1 MKLKNLFLALLSLP
15 LFFVACE
22 PTNEQVN
29 EVKDATVA
37 ITVGTATENTIN
49 FTVLS
54 TNAEKVAYIVVEGTE
69 APTATETITTGKE
82 IEANKSVELQ
92 ATELKANTVYT
103 IVAAAKNSKGVAKA
117 IEIKNTLPAGSE
129 PSDYIELKSAAEV
142 SFAAEGGEGEIEYE
156 IINSVPSAVVEA
168 TADVEWINATAG
180 EKISFTVASNDGA
193 AREGKIVVSYH
204 NDEFEV
210 KVKQAAAG
218 EQPEPS
224 KVEFVATKI
233 VTDYSNEEGLNI
245 YVFELGD
252 KEWSDNGWGVDG
264 GTYYSFTIVSAN
276 KGNGVLPNGTYS
288 LSDSYSANTIISEYA
303 YRYQMKDGVPANG
316 FEVYKDANVVIS
328 NGKIEANIELERDG
342 SIHHVVFEGNLSV
355 EDGGSQQPS
364 DFEATHKADKWL
376 WGGSSSYGN
385 KYQVIGENFSVDVH
399 LQPKNATE
407 EAIVAGEYIWT
418 TTTMWGYN
426 DFEEFTTKTL
436 TVDGASVAVDAGLL
450 VVSNEG
456 EEYHIEMTLEGRNGF
471 TYMIEYNGKLNDKGD
486 VGGDGSALNVT
497 SLGKGS
503 YNSSYGF
510 YTFKAQGDNF
520 SFDLAISD
528 YHARENMINAG
539 AYQCAP
545 SISYAGSQ
553 NMFYANS
560 FKLDGVSYKPTEAST
575 MVVEGDGT
583 NVAIRMNLVMQSG
596 DAFVV
601 TYNGVVGGSANE
613 GGSTELTKLAT
624 PSVSGL
630 VSGNAATVSWQEV
643 AGAKDYTVT
652 LNGTDVQTVATTYI
666 VYQDLAWETTY
677 SVSVVANPADAAVN
691 AASDAGTATFATEAD
706 PNEGGNEGGND
717 EWEGR
722 EVKLNLLAYTDNV
735 LYTNVNSEG
744 KYIMTSFRNGIVAGK
759 FTLAGDNKSEAI
771 MSAGHATSQ
780 YGLFGGTTPFADSD
794 TIEIIE
800 NGGGSYTI
808 IYRITI
814 NDEKLTATYNGG
826 LQ

>member
-1 MKLKNLFLALLSLP
+1 MRLKNLFLALLSLP

-22 PTNEQVN
+22 PTNEQVDK
-29 EVKDATVA
+29 VKEATIA
-37 ITVGTATENTIN
+37 ITSGEVTADTIN

-54 TNAEKVAYIVVEGTE
+54 TNAEKVAYIVVEGAE
-69 APTATETITTGKE
+69 APTASEVLANGTA
-82 IEANKSVELQ
+82 IEANKSVELS
-92 ATELKANTVYT
+92 ATELKAETDYT
-103 IVAAAKNSKGVAKA
+103 IVAAAQNTKGVVKATASAK
-117 IEIKNTLPAGSE
+117 TLAKGEVPAE
-129 PSDYIELKSAAEV
+129 PTLTLKSASEM
-142 SFAAEGGEGEIEYE
+142 SFAAEGGNGEIAYE
-156 IINSVPSAVVEA
+156 LKNAVEGTELEA
-168 TADVEWINATAG
+168 EANAAWISNVTVA
-180 EKISFTVASNDGA
+180 EKISFAVEANEGE
-193 AREGKIVVSYH
+193 AREGKITVTYGDLS
-204 NDEFEV
+204 FEV

-245 YVFELGD
+245 YIFELGD
-252 KEWSDNGWGVDG
+252 KEWGNNGWGVNG
-264 GTYYSFTIVSAN
+264 GTYYSFAIISAN

-288 LSDSYSANTIISEYA
+288 LSDSYTANTIISDYA
-303 YRYQMKDGVPANG
+303 YRYQMENGMPING
-316 FEVYKDANVVIS
+316 FEVYKDANVVITD
-328 NGKIEANIELERDG
+328 GKIEANIELERDG
-342 SIHHVVFEGNLSV
+342 SIHHVVFEGDLAV
-355 EDGGSQQPS
+355 EDGSSQQPS
-364 DFEATHKADKWL
+364 DFEATHTADKWL
-376 WGGSSSYGN
+376 WGGSSNYGN
-385 KYQVIGENFSVDVH
+385 KYQVVGEGFSVDVH
-399 LQPKNATE
+399 FQPQNASET
-407 EAIVAGEYIWT
+407 AITAGEYTWT

-426 DFEEFTTKTL
+426 DFEEFATRTL

-456 EEYHIEMTLEGRNGF
+456 EVYHIEMTLVGRNGF

-486 VGGDGSALNVT
+486 VGGEDTTLKVT

-510 YTFKAQGDNF
+510 YTFKAEGDNF

-545 SISYAGSQ
+545 GISYVGSQ

-575 MVVEGDGT
+575 MTVEGDGT

-666 VYQDLAWETTY
+666 VYQNLAYATTY

-706 PNEGGNEGGND
+706 PNGGGNEGGSTGEDYTN
-717 EWEGR
+717 WNFWASYNTSNAVVTLQGR
-722 EVKLNLLAYTDNV
+722 EDGRTITVKTNELAFATFYADTTRTNYFTDLTVDGVPTSNVTPESYVQVKQGFVSINLV
-735 LYTNVNSEG
+735 
-744 KYIMTSFRNGIVAGK
+744 INGV
-759 FTLAGDNKSEAI
+759 TYSGDSN
-771 MSAGHATSQ
+771 G
-780 YGLFGGTTPFADSD
+780 F
-794 TIEIIE
+794 EI
-800 NGGGSYTI
+800 N
-808 IYRITI
+808 
-814 NDEKLTATYNGG
+814 
-826 LQ
+826 